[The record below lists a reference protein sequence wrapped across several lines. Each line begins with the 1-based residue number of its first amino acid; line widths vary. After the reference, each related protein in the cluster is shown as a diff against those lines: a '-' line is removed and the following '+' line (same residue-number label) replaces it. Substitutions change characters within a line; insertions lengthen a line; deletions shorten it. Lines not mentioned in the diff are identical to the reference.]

1 MAATLRLPPDVQ
13 KALRE
18 TAAREGR
25 SQNAIIID
33 AIRRYATD
41 RTRRRDEAVSRIV
54 AEDAA
59 LLDRLA
65 R

>member
-13 KALRE
+13 DALRE

-25 SQNAIIID
+25 SQNAVIVD

-41 RTRRRDEAVSRIV
+41 RSRRRDEAVRRIV
-54 AEDAA
+54 AEDAD
-59 LLDRLA
+59 LLDRLG

>member
-13 KALRE
+13 TALRE

-25 SQNAIIID
+25 SQNAVIVD

-41 RTRRRDEAVSRIV
+41 RTRRRDEAVARIV
-54 AEDAA
+54 AEDAG
-59 LLDRLA
+59 LLETLA